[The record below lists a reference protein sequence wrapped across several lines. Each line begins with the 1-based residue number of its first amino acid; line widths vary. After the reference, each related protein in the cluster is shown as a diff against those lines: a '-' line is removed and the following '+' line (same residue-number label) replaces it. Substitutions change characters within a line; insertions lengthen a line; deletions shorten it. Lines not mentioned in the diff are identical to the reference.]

1 MILLSLSLDCNQ
13 VGWNFIAACYQRCRP
28 HRASL
33 TDNWQIKT
41 GINCFFTQRAM
52 KRKRRKKRYLV
63 QLFWNW
69 KPWIEKLFDLKMK
82 QTFQFRL
89 KFWCE
94 HTQPHMHTQQIFSKN
109 YFLSLILEANE
120 MRTRVSAKKKNIYS
134 LRRLFCVYASI
145 NQKWNQK
152 KTNWKKT
159 QSMLLQNNRTL

>member
-1 MILLSLSLDCNQ
+1 MCSSESNLHKISINYTVIKNMILLSLSLDCNQ

-41 GINCFFTQRAM
+41 GINCFLRNAQWKEKEE
-52 KRKRRKKRYLV
+52 KRMHRYLV

-120 MRTRVSAKKKNIYS
+120 MRTRVSVKKRIFIRCVDFFVFM
-134 LRRLFCVYASI
+134 LR
-145 NQKWNQK
+145 
-152 KTNWKKT
+152 
-159 QSMLLQNNRTL
+159 